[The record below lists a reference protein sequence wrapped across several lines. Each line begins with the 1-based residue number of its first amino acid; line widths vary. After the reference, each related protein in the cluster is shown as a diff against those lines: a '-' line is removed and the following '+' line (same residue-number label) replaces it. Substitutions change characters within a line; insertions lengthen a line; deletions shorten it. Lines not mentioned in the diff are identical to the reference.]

1 MLGKTPLIWFVVV
14 KRTYP
19 WATLV
24 ITVWRVI
31 SSSGLKRQREKARFF
46 LVIVKIDFAG
56 IISLMNDLIM

>member
-19 WATLV
+19 WAMV

-31 SSSGLKRQREKARFF
+31 SSSGIKRHREKARFF
-46 LVIVKIDFAG
+46 LALVKIDFAG